1 MQEALKIF
9 ETLPDA
15 VFVQAAG
22 RFVYVNRSA
31 LELFGAARRSQ
42 LLGQPLSG
50 FIHPDS
56 RHEPLNLSG
65 ELAERVFQ
73 RLDGIPVAV
82 ELSAVVAP
90 WEGQEAVLFFARN
103 LSERLRLEEQAAQVR
118 ASRFGRSLTD
128 AIGEGVIG
136 VDEAHRVVF
145 GNPKARELL
154 DMDEETML
162 GRKLDDVVKAATGEG
177 TSLTDAT
184 CPAWGK
190 VAQGQTFQTD
200 NWTFERADGC
210 RFPVGL
216 TITPLLEAGR
226 VSGSVLTFH
235 DNTRRKLAESALAHY
250 TAQLEQT
257 NLQLAAARDTAQRFR
272 IALDSSQDAIFL
284 IDRATMGFLDANE
297 SAYRQLGY
305 TREELLALGP
315 HDIKPEFDRAALAR
329 FFDDINASPGGSG
342 TLETRHQRKDGSTFP
357 VEVNL
362 RALTLNG
369 RITMTAVVRD
379 ITLRKAAEDEL
390 KRNLVELG
398 RTNAEL
404 DQFTYVA
411 SHDLQEPLRKV
422 MAFSDWLRRDMGSEL
437 PAKADQD
444 LRFICDATQR
454 MQNLVQDLLTLSRA
468 GRISMT
474 RQRFCLDGAVDAALD
489 NLSMCVTESAAQISR
504 EPLPEAIG
512 DPSLLAQLYQNLL
525 SNALKYVGAAPPH
538 ILITCREEDGCRV
551 FGVQDQGIG
560 LKPDY
565 AEQIFE
571 PFKRLHGRGKYDG
584 TGIGLAI
591 CRKIVQRHG
600 GRIWVE
606 SDEGEGA
613 HFRFTLGE
621 TGGTR

>member
-1 MQEALKIF
+1 MQQALAIF

-15 VFVQAAG
+15 VFMEAAG
-22 RFVYVNRSA
+22 CFVYVNHSA
-31 LELFGAARRSQ
+31 LQLFGVNRYDQ
-42 LLGQPLSG
+42 LLGQSLSA
-50 FIHPDS
+50 FIHPNS
-56 RHEPLNLSG
+56 RYEPLNLSG

-73 RLDGIPVAV
+73 RLDGTPVAV
-82 ELSAVVAP
+82 ELSAVIAT

-136 VDEAHRVVF
+136 VDEAHWVVF

-177 TSLTDAT
+177 AALTDAT
-184 CPAWGK
+184 CPAWAK

-200 NWTFERADGC
+200 NWTFQRADGC

-257 NLQLAAARDTAQRFR
+257 NTQLAAARDTAQRFR

-284 IDRATMGFLDANE
+284 IDRATMRFLDANE

-315 HDIKPEFDRAALAR
+315 HDIKPEFDRDALAC
-329 FFDDINASPGGSG
+329 FFDGINASPGGTG

-369 RITMTAVVRD
+369 CVTMTAVVRD
-379 ITLRKAAEDEL
+379 ISLRKAAEDEL
-390 KRNLVELG
+390 KRNLVELA

-422 MAFSDWLRRDMGSEL
+422 MAFSDWLRRDMGGDL
-437 PAKADQD
+437 PETADKD

-454 MQNLVQDLLTLSRA
+454 MQNLVQDLLALSRA
-468 GRISMT
+468 GRISMA
-474 RQRFCLDGAVDAALD
+474 RQTFRLDEAVDVALD
-489 NLSMCVTESAAQISR
+489 NLSISLSESAARIDR
-504 EPLPEAIG
+504 EPLPDVIG

-525 SNALKYVGAAPPH
+525 SNALKYVDDHPPQ
-538 ILITCREEDGCRV
+538 IQITCREVDGVAV
-551 FGVQDQGIG
+551 FGVQDCGIG

-571 PFKRLHGRGKYDG
+571 PFKRLHGRGKYAG

-600 GRIWVE
+600 GEIWVE
-606 SDEGEGA
+606 SAEGQGA

-621 TGGTR
+621 RAATH